1 MEIPKSKTHLWPIG
15 QGDRWLFAE
24 LFMWLSAV
32 LDGGLGSVET
42 GTQDTLPEPDAV
54 IVTSVSLAAAV
65 AFVHVAFFKAVA
77 YPLEAAVI
85 TIVVICL
92 LLAGMK
98 VILLLV

>member
-42 GTQDTLPEPDAV
+42 GTQDTLPEGSWELGFHLLHCLFTSPLCPAYNAV
-54 IVTSVSLAAAV
+54 PY
-65 AFVHVAFFKAVA
+65 K
-77 YPLEAAVI
+77 
-85 TIVVICL
+85 
-92 LLAGMK
+92 
-98 VILLLV
+98 